1 MIFYLI
7 RTAFEIYF
15 ILLLVRILGSWIP
28 SLAHSKFMRFV
39 GFYTDPYLN
48 VFRRIIP
55 PIGGLDISPVLA
67 FFVLRGVEQVLF
79 MLLQKLFYL

>member
-7 RTAFEIYF
+7 RTAFNIYF
-15 ILLLVRILGSWIP
+15 ILLLVRIFGSWIP
-28 SLAHSKFMRFV
+28 SFAQTKFMRFV
-39 GFYTDPYLN
+39 GYYTDPYLN

-55 PIGGLDISPVLA
+55 PIGGLDISPILA